1 MGEADQISGEEV
13 CGKCKDIPSIVL
25 RDAIDSTSLHL
36 HHYLRPTVYKPMHQC
51 NSGYNEEISDLKQR
65 KKKEYPPDVEQNI
78 TKYSGYGKIGTDVFL
93 MIRRKNMTI
102 FTDAKDNT
110 TVLELKKIIEGIL
123 KIPPVNQQLFN
134 KDNVLMSDS
143 KFLSDYGLTS
153 ATAKPQCPALVGLA
167 VRQENGQ
174 FEPLEMTPFSLPPD
188 LPDVM
193 KSQEA
198 NGQEQSP

>member
-1 MGEADQISGEEV
+1 M
-13 CGKCKDIPSIVL
+13 
-25 RDAIDSTSLHL
+25 
-36 HHYLRPTVYKPMHQC
+36 
-51 NSGYNEEISDLKQR
+51 
-65 KKKEYPPDVEQNI
+65 
-78 TKYSGYGKIGTDVFL
+78 DVFL

-134 KDNVLMSDS
+134 KDNVPMSDS

-153 ATAKPQCPALVGLA
+153 STAKPQCPALVGLA

-174 FEPLEMTPFSLPPD
+174 FEALEMTPFSLPPD

>member
-1 MGEADQISGEEV
+1 
-13 CGKCKDIPSIVL
+13 
-25 RDAIDSTSLHL
+25 
-36 HHYLRPTVYKPMHQC
+36 
-51 NSGYNEEISDLKQR
+51 
-65 KKKEYPPDVEQNI
+65 
-78 TKYSGYGKIGTDVFL
+78 

-134 KDNVLMSDS
+134 KDNAVMCDN

-153 ATAKPQCPALVGLA
+153 ATAKAQCPALVGLA

-174 FEPLEMTPFSLPPD
+174 FEPLEMTPFSLPLD